1 MVQRISAVRQLFRWL
16 SHRFRRAVHSGVHSV
31 VTAQLTSPPASR
43 GRWLRA
49 LVGESVEDSLQSTP
63 DLSDDWINVRIVDDI
78 DQHSRVHGQ
87 YLAAAALMFGDHHV
101 GGQQNTNAYLR
112 SQGAVCKL
120 GMTRTQNHVP
130 RILATSCSR

>member
-1 MVQRISAVRQLFRWL
+1 MP
-16 SHRFRRAVHSGVHSV
+16 HRRRRSTRSCHSTEL
-31 VTAQLTSPPASR
+31 TAQLTSPPASR

-87 YLAAAALMFGDHHV
+87 YLAAAALMFGDQHV

-130 RILATSCSR
+130 RILTTSCSR

>member
-1 MVQRISAVRQLFRWL
+1 M
-16 SHRFRRAVHSGVHSV
+16 
-31 VTAQLTSPPASR
+31 TAQLTSPPASR
-43 GRWLRA
+43 GRRLRA

-78 DQHSRVHGQ
+78 YQHSRVHGQ

>member
-1 MVQRISAVRQLFRWL
+1 MP
-16 SHRFRRAVHSGVHSV
+16 HRRRRSTRSCHSTEL
-31 VTAQLTSPPASR
+31 TAQLTSPPASR

-78 DQHSRVHGQ
+78 YQHSRVHGQ
-87 YLAAAALMFGDHHV
+87 YLAAALMFGDQHV